1 MLHVGTW
8 CNTVLQGVTLVIWCY
23 MVVHGVTRCYRVLHT
38 VLHGV
43 TGCCVVLHDV
53 KGCYTVVHVVTR
65 CYGPFPLLPFFL
77 GKNLGDEVVRA
88 RVYLLVC
95 TCACLRARF

>member
-1 MLHVGTW
+1 M
-8 CNTVLQGVTLVIWCY
+8 
-23 MVVHGVTRCYRVLHT
+23 

-43 TGCCVVLHDV
+43 TGFCVVLHDV

-65 CYGPFPLLPFFL
+65 CHGRFPPLPVFL
-77 GKNLGDEVVRA
+77 GKSLGDEVVRA

-95 TCACLRARF
+95 TCTCLRARFCYCGLLLCVTFNTVTCEARQKFGPFIVHGVKT